1 LRNIYKTILAIYICL
16 LANFSYQVYAKD
28 TNHKEFK
35 HLILISLDGFRYDYL
50 DRGITP
56 TLSKIA
62 SDGVRAAY
70 LQPVFP
76 SSTFPNHISIIT
88 GLYPT
93 NHGIFSNKFIDTITN
108 ETYAIGSKKGSNP
121 KWFFG
126 EPFWLTCKKNR
137 VISASYFW
145 PSSDLSDSSRNPDY
159 FEIYEHKRDYLQ
171 RVNGVLSWLD
181 LPENKRPSFI
191 TLYFDAPDTYGHQ
204 YGTYSQELNDKLAE
218 LDSVISALIQ
228 GLKYRNLFDKTNIII
243 VSDHGMMD
251 FEPSKMIKF
260 RTFLPENFAKV
271 INNSSYLLIY
281 PNTGYDDS
289 VRAKL
294 SSNANNFVFYRSDSL
309 PPIFSVGPSSRL
321 GKFVAIANC
330 GWIFSENGEWKDDY
344 VATHGYDNRCLE
356 MQGIFIAIGPSFKK
370 SYRSIG
376 LRNIDIYPLLCKIFH
391 FEIYHKI
398 DGELIKIEHIL
409 K

>member
-1 LRNIYKTILAIYICL
+1 L

-171 RVNGVLSWLD
+171 RVNGVCLGWICPKTTTLVHYIIFRCSRYIWASIRDILSGVD
-181 LPENKRPSFI
+181 
-191 TLYFDAPDTYGHQ
+191 
-204 YGTYSQELNDKLAE
+204 DKLAE
-218 LDSVISALIQ
+218 LDS
-228 GLKYRNLFDKTNIII
+228 
-243 VSDHGMMD
+243 
-251 FEPSKMIKF
+251 
-260 RTFLPENFAKV
+260 
-271 INNSSYLLIY
+271 
-281 PNTGYDDS
+281 
-289 VRAKL
+289 
-294 SSNANNFVFYRSDSL
+294 
-309 PPIFSVGPSSRL
+309 
-321 GKFVAIANC
+321 
-330 GWIFSENGEWKDDY
+330 
-344 VATHGYDNRCLE
+344 
-356 MQGIFIAIGPSFKK
+356 
-370 SYRSIG
+370 
-376 LRNIDIYPLLCKIFH
+376 
-391 FEIYHKI
+391 
-398 DGELIKIEHIL
+398 
-409 K
+409 